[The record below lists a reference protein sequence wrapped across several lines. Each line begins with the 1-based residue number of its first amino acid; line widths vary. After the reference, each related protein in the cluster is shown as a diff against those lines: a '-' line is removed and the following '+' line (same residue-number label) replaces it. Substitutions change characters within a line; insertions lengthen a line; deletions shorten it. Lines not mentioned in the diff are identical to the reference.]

1 MRIEAAVEQFLQYLT
16 LERGCTSATIS
27 AYTSDIR
34 QLVAHLESNG
44 IEPDLQAVTP
54 IVLRRYVSRLVSEGY
69 SPSTTARRIHAISSL
84 FRYLVGHGHADT
96 NPCASVVL
104 PKKQHRTPA
113 VLTAEEAR
121 RVLRASEDHAKAPTA
136 FRNRAIIAT
145 LLFCGLRRAE
155 LVDLQVGDVDLR
167 SGWLKVRNGKGGK
180 QRSVPLVGEVLSAL
194 ADWLEFRPD
203 VDHDYLFTGFTGR
216 RLGNNG
222 VACIFKQVAKKA
234 GVLRDGV
241 SLHTLRHTFASLLLQ
256 EGCDLVAI
264 KELLGHADLSSTAI
278 YLHMDASHLKAA
290 VQRHP
295 LRH

>member
-1 MRIEAAVEQFLQYLT
+1 M
-16 LERGCTSATIS
+16 
-27 AYTSDIR
+27 
-34 QLVAHLESNG
+34 
-44 IEPDLQAVTP
+44 
-54 IVLRRYVSRLVSEGY
+54 
-69 SPSTTARRIHAISSL
+69 
-84 FRYLVGHGHADT
+84 
-96 NPCASVVL
+96 
-104 PKKQHRTPA
+104 
-113 VLTAEEAR
+113 
-121 RVLRASEDHAKAPTA
+121 
-136 FRNRAIIAT
+136 
-145 LLFCGLRRAE
+145 
-155 LVDLQVGDVDLR
+155 
-167 SGWLKVRNGKGGK
+167 
-180 QRSVPLVGEVLSAL
+180 LSAL

-222 VACIFKQVAKKA
+222 LACIFKQVAKKA